1 MASNYMCTNNSS
13 TENLPVIPKTAA
25 TTALFDGS
33 VIRVGDATITAS
45 IFVRNLGVVIDRQL
59 DFKKQ
64 VSTIVSVCL
73 FHLRH
78 INNIQLLSWSEGDT
92 RNCNTRGSVVARG
105 RSPRATTLPRVLQSW
120 CHPNGGTII
129 VLLYQTVIK

>member
-1 MASNYMCTNNSS
+1 MKLS
-13 TENLPVIPKTAA
+13 EID
-25 TTALFDGS
+25 DGGIVYVPS
-33 VIRVGDATITAS
+33 
-45 IFVRNLGVVIDRQL
+45 LGAPN
-59 DFKKQ
+59 
-64 VSTIVSVCL
+64 
-73 FHLRH
+73 
-78 INNIQLLSWSEGDT
+78 NNIQLLSWSEGDT